1 MRKSSV
7 IKKEMLILG
16 VIKQYPETIPL
27 FLDYGL
33 HCIGCSFAK
42 DENIEE
48 AVRTHQLDLE
58 KFLEDLN
65 KTITK

>member
-7 IKKEMLILG
+7 IKKEMLISE

-33 HCIGCSFAK
+33 HCIECSFAK

-58 KFLEDLN
+58 KFLKDLN
-65 KTITK
+65 KIIKK